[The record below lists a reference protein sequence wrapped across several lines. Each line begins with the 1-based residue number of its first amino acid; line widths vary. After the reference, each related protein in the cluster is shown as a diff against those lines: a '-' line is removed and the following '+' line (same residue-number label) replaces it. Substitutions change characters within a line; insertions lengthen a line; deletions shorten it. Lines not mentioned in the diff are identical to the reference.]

1 MSERPQPGRS
11 EIATSGTIRPPRNDI
26 QTLRRMAEDPGQV
39 RELRRAV
46 RAFILAQDERGM
58 RAGLLQLIA
67 VIERYDVADNGT
79 EICYNEG
86 EENERSES

>member
-1 MSERPQPGRS
+1 MSERPQPGRGVGG
-11 EIATSGTIRPPRNDI
+11 IATPQGLRLAMTD
-26 QTLRRMAEDPGQV
+26 LRRMAEDPGQV